1 MLFNNLFPLQS
12 RFFYQL
18 FFNKKIMKKIF
29 IILLISNNLLAQDV
43 LTESFGSENLETLND
58 SFSKKDLLKIEEN
71 KTQIARGSNPRNNRF
86 GVNINMGSP
95 TLLLSASLDYFITS
109 SVNIEAGAGLLGA
122 FGGMKYHFFGSKNTA
137 NWTPYLGLYIA
148 RNFTDVDA
156 WFIEIFG
163 SSSSSFK
170 AINTNLYF
178 PVGFQ
183 YISKYGFTFGAEFAG
198 RILVPEL
205 AAAQIP
211 FGGAIKFGYH
221 FKTY

>member
-1 MLFNNLFPLQS
+1 
-12 RFFYQL
+12 
-18 FFNKKIMKKIF
+18 MKKIF

-58 SFSKKDLLKIEEN
+58 SFSKKDLIKIEEN
-71 KTQIARGSNPRNNRF
+71 KTQIAWGSNPRNNRF

-109 SVNIEAGAGLLGA
+109 SVNIEAGAGLFGA

-148 RNFTDVDA
+148 RNLTIDFGEFFGGTDSAGDV
-156 WFIEIFG
+156 W
-163 SSSSSFK
+163 
-170 AINTNLYF
+170 NTNLYF

-183 YISKYGFTFGAEFAG
+183 YISKNGFTFGAEFAG

-211 FGGAIKFGYH
+211 FWGAIKFGYH

>member
-12 RFFYQL
+12 CFIYQL
-18 FFNKKIMKKIF
+18 FLNKNTMKKIF

-148 RNFTDVDA
+148 RNLTDVDA
-156 WFIEIFG
+156 ITDEIFG
-163 SSSSSFK
+163 LSSSFN
-170 AINTNLYF
+170 AWNTNLYF

>member
-1 MLFNNLFPLQS
+1 
-12 RFFYQL
+12 
-18 FFNKKIMKKIF
+18 MKKIF

-43 LTESFGSENLETLND
+43 LTESFGSVNLETLND

-109 SVNIEAGAGLLGA
+109 SVNIEAGAGLFGA

-148 RNFTDVDA
+148 RSLTDVDA
-156 WFIEIFG
+156 ITDEIFG
-163 SSSSSFK
+163 LSSSFN
-170 AINTNLYF
+170 AWNTNLYF

>member
-1 MLFNNLFPLQS
+1 
-12 RFFYQL
+12 
-18 FFNKKIMKKIF
+18 MKKIF

-43 LTESFGSENLETLND
+43 LTESFGSENLETLNY
-58 SFSKKDLLKIEEN
+58 SFSKKDLIKIEEN
-71 KTQIARGSNPRNNRF
+71 KTQIAWGSNPRNNRF

-95 TLLLSASLDYFITS
+95 TLFLSASLDYFITS

-137 NWTPYLGLYIA
+137 NWTPYLGLFIA
-148 RNFTDVDA
+148 RTLYDWDPFSTSSEGDV
-156 WFIEIFG
+156 F
-163 SSSSSFK
+163 
-170 AINTNLYF
+170 NTNLYF

-183 YISKYGFTFGAEFAG
+183 YISKNGFTFAAEFAG

-211 FGGAIKFGYH
+211 FWGAIKFGYH

>member
-1 MLFNNLFPLQS
+1 
-12 RFFYQL
+12 
-18 FFNKKIMKKIF
+18 MKKIF
-29 IILLISNNLLAQDV
+29 IILLISNNLLGQDI
-43 LTESFGSENLETLND
+43 LDKSFGSENLETLNY
-58 SFSKKDLLKIEEN
+58 SFSKKDLIKINDN
-71 KTQIARGSNPRNNRF
+71 KAQITWGSNPRNNRF

-95 TLLLSASLDYFITS
+95 TLLISASLDYFITS
-109 SVNIEAGAGLLGA
+109 SVNIEAGAGVFGA

-148 RNFTDVDA
+148 RNLTDFDDI
-156 WFIEIFG
+156 FKYIFG
-163 SSSSSFK
+163 SSSSFDVWK
-170 AINTNLYF
+170 TNLYF

-211 FGGAIKFGYH
+211 FWGAIKFGYH

>member
-1 MLFNNLFPLQS
+1 
-12 RFFYQL
+12 
-18 FFNKKIMKKIF
+18 MKKIF

-109 SVNIEAGAGLLGA
+109 SVNIEAGAGLFGA
-122 FGGMKYHFFGSKNTA
+122 FGGMKYHFFGSKNTS

-148 RNFTDVDA
+148 RNLTDVDA
-156 WFIEIFG
+156 ITDEIFG
-163 SSSSSFK
+163 LSSSFN
-170 AINTNLYF
+170 AWNTNLYF

>member
-1 MLFNNLFPLQS
+1 
-12 RFFYQL
+12 
-18 FFNKKIMKKIF
+18 MKKIF

-43 LTESFGSENLETLND
+43 LTESFGSENLETLNY
-58 SFSKKDLLKIEEN
+58 SFSKKDLTKIEDN
-71 KTQIARGSNPRNNRF
+71 QAQITLDNPRLDNRF
-86 GVNINMGSP
+86 GVNINIGSP
-95 TLLLSASLDYFITS
+95 TIGLSVSFDCFITS

-148 RNFTDVDA
+148 RNLTDVDA
-156 WFIEIFG
+156 IFNEIFG
-163 SSSSSFK
+163 SSSSFK
-170 AINTNLYF
+170 AFNSNLYF

-183 YISKYGFTFGAEFAG
+183 YISKDGFTFGAEFAG

>member
-1 MLFNNLFPLQS
+1 
-12 RFFYQL
+12 
-18 FFNKKIMKKIF
+18 MKKII
-29 IILLISNNLLAQDV
+29 IILLILISNNLLAQDV
-43 LTESFGSENLETLND
+43 LTESFGSVNLETLND

-137 NWTPYLGLYIA
+137 NWTPYLGLFYA
-148 RNFTDVDA
+148 YNLS
-156 WFIEIFG
+156 IFNNE
-163 SSSSSFK
+163 
-170 AINTNLYF
+170 NTNLYV
-178 PVGFQ
+178 PLGLQ
-183 YISKYGFTFGAEFAG
+183 YTSNEGFTFGVELAG
-198 RILVPEL
+198 RFLITSANNSFSLFDNSSDYIVPL
-205 AAAQIP
+205 W
-211 FGGAIKFGYH
+211 GAIKFGYH

>member
-1 MLFNNLFPLQS
+1 
-12 RFFYQL
+12 
-18 FFNKKIMKKIF
+18 MKKIF

-71 KTQIARGSNPRNNRF
+71 KTQIAWGSNPRNNRF

-148 RNFTDVDA
+148 RNLTDFD
-156 WFIEIFG
+156 IFG
-163 SSSSSFK
+163 SSSGDVW
-170 AINTNLYF
+170 NTNLYF

-183 YISKYGFTFGAEFAG
+183 YISKNGFTFGAEFAG

-211 FGGAIKFGYH
+211 FWGAIKFGYH

>member
-1 MLFNNLFPLQS
+1 
-12 RFFYQL
+12 
-18 FFNKKIMKKIF
+18 MKKIF

-43 LTESFGSENLETLND
+43 LTESFGSVNLETLND

-137 NWTPYLGLYIA
+137 NWTPYLGLFYAYNISLII
-148 RNFTDVDA
+148 N
-156 WFIEIFG
+156 E
-163 SSSSSFK
+163 
-170 AINTNLYF
+170 NTNLYV
-178 PVGFQ
+178 PLGLQ
-183 YISKYGFTFGAEFAG
+183 YTSNEGFTFGVELAG
-198 RILVPEL
+198 RFLITYANISFSSLDYFVPL
-205 AAAQIP
+205 W
-211 FGGAIKFGYH
+211 GAIKMGYH
-221 FKTY
+221 F

>member
-1 MLFNNLFPLQS
+1 
-12 RFFYQL
+12 
-18 FFNKKIMKKIF
+18 
-29 IILLISNNLLAQDV
+29 
-43 LTESFGSENLETLND
+43 
-58 SFSKKDLLKIEEN
+58 
-71 KTQIARGSNPRNNRF
+71 
-86 GVNINMGSP
+86 MGSP
-95 TLLLSASLDYFITS
+95 TFVLSASLDYFITS

-137 NWTPYLGLYIA
+137 NLTPYLGLYIA
-148 RNFTDVDA
+148 RNLTDSYAIIKD
-156 WFIEIFG
+156 IFV
-163 SSSSSFK
+163 SSSSFSVW
-170 AINTNLYF
+170 NTNLYF

>member
-1 MLFNNLFPLQS
+1 
-12 RFFYQL
+12 
-18 FFNKKIMKKIF
+18 MKKIF

-71 KTQIARGSNPRNNRF
+71 KTQIAWGSNPRNNRF

-122 FGGMKYHFFGSKNTA
+122 FGGMKYHFFGSKNTS
-137 NWTPYLGLYIA
+137 NWTPYLGLFYA
-148 RNFTDVDA
+148 YYNLSGFNNYTNFNLSV
-156 WFIEIFG
+156 FNNE
-163 SSSSSFK
+163 
-170 AINTNLYF
+170 NTNLYV
-178 PVGFQ
+178 PLGLQ
-183 YISKYGFTFGAEFAG
+183 YTSNEGFTFGVELAG
-198 RILVPEL
+198 RFLITSPNNSFSLFDKTYDYSDYIVPL
-205 AAAQIP
+205 W
-211 FGGAIKFGYH
+211 GAIKFGYH

>member
-1 MLFNNLFPLQS
+1 
-12 RFFYQL
+12 
-18 FFNKKIMKKIF
+18 MKKII

-43 LTESFGSENLETLND
+43 LTESFGSENLETLNY
-58 SFSKKDLLKIEEN
+58 SFSKKDLTKIEEN
-71 KTQIARGSNPRNNRF
+71 KTQIAWGSNPRNNRF

-95 TLLLSASLDYFITS
+95 TFVLSASLDYFITS
-109 SVNIEAGAGLLGA
+109 SVNIEAGAGFVGA

-137 NWTPYLGLYIA
+137 NWTPYLGLFIA
-148 RNFTDVDA
+148 RNLTDFD
-156 WFIEIFG
+156 IFG
-163 SSSSSFK
+163 SSSGDDW
-170 AINTNLYF
+170 NTNLYF

-183 YISKYGFTFGAEFAG
+183 YISKNGFTFAAEFAG

-211 FGGAIKFGYH
+211 FWGAIKFGYH